1 MGPLTVSARSGG
13 WLVRYLVWPVGGK
26 TQAEVTINRNDI
38 RYRMLGLEYPVSDV
52 KVEGPVLT
60 FSVGL
65 NGEHS
70 TVVLRRTETG
80 AEAAFLSPGGTR
92 HEGRFINLA
101 SPSPQAFSPIDAAP
115 TSSITPAPEDLRKR

>member
-1 MGPLTVSARSGG
+1 
-13 WLVRYLVWPVGGK
+13 
-26 TQAEVTINRNDI
+26 
-38 RYRMLGLEYPVSDV
+38 V

-92 HEGRFINLA
+92 HEGRFVNLA
-101 SPSPQAFSPIDAAP
+101 SPSPRTTSADPTR
-115 TSSITPAPEDLRKR
+115 TSSIATPAPENLRKR